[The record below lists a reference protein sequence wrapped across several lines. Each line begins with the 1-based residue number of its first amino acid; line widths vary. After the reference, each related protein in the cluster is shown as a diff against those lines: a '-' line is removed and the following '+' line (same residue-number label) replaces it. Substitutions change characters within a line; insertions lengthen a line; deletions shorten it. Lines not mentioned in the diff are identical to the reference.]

1 MRTPESGTDLPLRDT
16 RYRELELYPEFDFVT
31 NWLRDYV
38 HSTIENARISER
50 EYWSAVCLPTVGA
63 SDEGHRMISIHA
75 GDQEVACL
83 YVDTSIRE
91 DRRVGGFVTVDKHS
105 LEQSCGAD
113 IDRITTSSAALS
125 VYPTG
130 DQVSIG
136 WSETP
141 ESREQFDALPWR
153 PAAREL
159 VRRLMH
165 NGRNHWAD
173 SHCPQLAM
181 FALE

>member
-31 NWLRDYV
+31 AWLRDYV
-38 HSTIENARISER
+38 RSTIDNARISER
-50 EYWSAVCLPTVGA
+50 EYWSVVCLPSVGA
-63 SDEGHRMISIHA
+63 SDEGHRMISVHA
-75 GDQEVACL
+75 GDQEIACL
-83 YVDTSIRE
+83 YVDTSVRE
-91 DRRVGGFVTVDKHS
+91 DRQVGGFVTVDTRV

-113 IDRITTSSAALS
+113 IDRITESSPALS
-125 VYPTG
+125 VHRSG

-141 ESREQFDALPWR
+141 ASREQFDALPWR
-153 PAAREL
+153 PAAHEL
-159 VRRLMH
+159 VRRLMQ
-165 NGRNHWAD
+165 NGRNYWAD
-173 SHCPQLAM
+173 AHCPQLAM